1 MSNLKL
7 TETEVDF
14 LFDMLIR
21 CTKAAQESAM
31 MIIQSVPTN
40 VPLRKQQEE
49 DILHYHQIAEMS
61 ISVLEKLS
69 DAFEAA
75 EMQGDRVLR

>member
-1 MSNLKL
+1 MSKLQL
-7 TETEVDF
+7 TEKEVDF

-21 CTKAAQESAM
+21 YTKAAQESAT
-31 MIIQSVPTN
+31 MIIQSVPVNT
-40 VPLRKQQEE
+40 PLRQEQEE
-49 DILHYHQIAEMS
+49 DILYYHHVAEMG

-75 EMQGDRVLR
+75 EMQGDRVLH

>member
-21 CTKAAQESAM
+21 YTKAAQESAT

-40 VPLRKQQEE
+40 VPLRKQQEK
-49 DILHYHQIAEMS
+49 DILYYHRIAEMG

-75 EMQGDRVLR
+75 EMSQDRVLH

>member
-21 CTKAAQESAM
+21 YTKAAQESAT
-31 MIIQSVPTN
+31 MIIQSVPMN
-40 VPLRKQQEE
+40 VPLRKQQEK
-49 DILHYHQIAEMS
+49 DILYYHQIAEMG

-75 EMQGDRVLR
+75 EMQGDRVLH

>member
-31 MIIQSVPTN
+31 MISQSVPTN